1 MLHPQETV
9 CLRLLQILE
18 PGAHPQGARIV
29 PSGTEVYTLPEQGAP
44 VIQARQDSLAIDV
57 IAANEEEAARNVGV
71 TGTAGLNYQVVNLG
85 LEASVEEKRRTGSSV
100 QYRFRIRRSTDTIL
114 FGGGVE
120 GKKVVNRHKRKV
132 VLPHYSKI
140 KYYDSCELRLRVHS
154 ASQSQERR
162 RNVQK
167 APV

>member
-1 MLHPQETV
+1 
-9 CLRLLQILE
+9 LLQILE

-85 LEASVEEKRRTGSSV
+85 LEGISSIN
-100 QYRFRIRRSTDTIL
+100 RGKGAPIRIRLRH
-114 FGGGVE
+114 FF
-120 GKKVVNRHKRKV
+120 KKSSYWACVP
-132 VLPHYSKI
+132 LPDAI
-140 KYYDSCELRLRVHS
+140 
-154 ASQSQERR
+154 
-162 RNVQK
+162 
-167 APV
+167 